1 MPSDAIDFRHRAEL
15 TELTEKIDEP
25 CSRDQLR
32 ACLRDLARLNRWF
45 LGYRPVLNWL
55 STVAPP
61 SASEPLHIVD
71 VGCGYGDTLRRIERW
86 AGARGV
92 VVELTG
98 LDRNPDAVAVA
109 AEATP
114 SGSAIRW
121 VAADVFRWQPEKP
134 IHFVI
139 SSLFTHHLT
148 EPDVIRFL
156 QWMESTPNSAGS
168 STISPALRFP
178 IIFSGSLPNL
188 PAFTLLFSTTAPYPS
203 LAPLFPGIGGECASA
218 AGLHTTLGASIDA
231 RRCRN
236 PAVLAG
242 APLRQPEK
250 NPMTARPA
258 SPPAFRPNSGVHH
271 LIELEMCPEE
281 PHSVTMSNAWRAAP
295 RSTASPARFRS
306 LAGPPRATP

>member
-15 TELTEKIDEP
+15 TGLTEKIDEP

-32 ACLRDLARLNRWF
+32 ACLRDLACLNRWF

-86 AGARGV
+86 ARARGV

-114 SGSAIRW
+114 SGSAICW
-121 VAADVFRWQPEKP
+121 VAADVFRWRPEKP

-156 QWMESTPNSAGS
+156 QWMDIHSELGWFINDLSRAAVPYHL
-168 STISPALRFP
+168 LR
-178 IIFSGSLPNL
+178 IFTKL
-188 PAFTLLFSTTAPYPS
+188 
-203 LAPLFPGIGGECASA
+203 
-218 AGLHTTLGASIDA
+218 AGLHPFVQHDGPVSIARSFVPEDWQRMCAATGLNSTLDVSIDLDAVAIQPSWPA
-231 RRCRN
+231 RLCVSRRKTPRAPN
-236 PAVLAG
+236 PH
-242 APLRQPEK
+242 
-250 NPMTARPA
+250 
-258 SPPAFRPNSGVHH
+258 RPNSGV
-271 LIELEMCPEE
+271 
-281 PHSVTMSNAWRAAP
+281 VA
-295 RSTASPARFRS
+295 
-306 LAGPPRATP
+306 